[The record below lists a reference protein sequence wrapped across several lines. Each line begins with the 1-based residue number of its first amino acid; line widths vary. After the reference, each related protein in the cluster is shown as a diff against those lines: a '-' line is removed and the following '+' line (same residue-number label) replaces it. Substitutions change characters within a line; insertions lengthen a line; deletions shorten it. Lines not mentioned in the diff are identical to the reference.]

1 VIKSNF
7 NANAYDRLPED
18 DQTELLQA
26 REGLL
31 EVLDRQLS
39 LRIETIFQLLAVY
52 YSRKDLDVA
61 YKGFV
66 STDRD
71 TRANAIEFLDN
82 ILSPKLKHSLLP
94 LLELAIIEDVDVYHE
109 ILEDDISFNKA
120 LIKLIEVGDGNLRLP
135 VIYLIQFL
143 GDTSFL
149 PLLAELKITAKNR
162 DVRSFASLA
171 LKKLQPALLDTT
183 TGTSLG
189 S

>member
-1 VIKSNF
+1 MIRNNF
-7 NANAYDRLPED
+7 KAEAYQRLPED
-18 DQTELLQA
+18 DHTELIQA

-31 EVLDRQLS
+31 EVLDRQLK
-39 LRIETIFQLLAVY
+39 LRVETIFQMLAVY
-52 YSRKDLDVA
+52 YDRKDLDVA
-61 YKGFV
+61 YKGFL
-66 STDRD
+66 SEDRD

-94 LLELAIIEDVDVYHE
+94 LLELAIIEDADVYHE
-109 ILEDDISFNKA
+109 ILEDDDISFNKA

-149 PLLAELKITAKNR
+149 PLLAELKITAKNK

-171 LKKLQPALLDTT
+171 LKKLQP
-183 TGTSLG
+183 SLIETQKP